1 VPPNNIPTVE
11 NVENNMDYYLSLG
24 LEVVISETDI
34 NLCGGAVSEAQQL
47 QLYHDIT
54 AACVARPQCT
64 FV

>member
-1 VPPNNIPTVE
+1 
-11 NVENNMDYYLSLG
+11 MDYYLSLG